1 MEHMLGGDANSL
13 ENTDKSSSAVTFCR
27 SCDSERTP
35 NEFRI
40 SRDGE
45 MMIMGG
51 HVIKYAAAPRV
62 MRKMPEPWKSKDTS
76 VISDLHNN
84 KAE

>member
-27 SCDSERTP
+27 SGDSERTS

-40 SRDGE
+40 SARWRDDDNGRTRDQ
-45 MMIMGG
+45 IRRCAAC
-51 HVIKYAAAPRV
+51 HVEDASAVK
-62 MRKMPEPWKSKDTS
+62 K
-76 VISDLHNN
+76 
-84 KAE
+84 